1 MFNMDTFCFNLNS
14 FYVNAKYSDRV
25 DLCVCKS
32 QSDLNI
38 HAHIAQKLYTSAIY
52 DTASLTKCTTVMES
66 DDDAMVFLKVP
77 NAKIWCKN
85 MVEKYIRNTMLTA
98 WYDTQRTKCNLIQ

>member
-1 MFNMDTFCFNLNS
+1 MFNMDTFCFTLNS

-25 DLCVCKS
+25 DLCVRKS

-38 HAHIAQKLYTSAIY
+38 HAHIAQKFYTSAIY
-52 DTASLTKCTTVMES
+52 DTGYMES

-85 MVEKYIRNTMLTA
+85 MV
-98 WYDTQRTKCNLIQ
+98 